1 MNTFKILLPV
11 HNKLKQRKMIRLKQ
25 TWLSLFLLTASL
37 ASFAQGTSSKTELAK
52 GWHLQDKEKDG
63 VYGISLEKAYDFLR
77 SKNIKS
83 KTVIVAV
90 IDSGVDTLQEDLKN
104 ILWTNPGE
112 IPGNGVD
119 DDHNGYVDD
128 IHGWNFIGGKDGKNV
143 KDDSQEEGRV
153 YYKYKSQFDNK
164 AIRRDSL
171 NAEDRDHYDMWV
183 IAKKKI
189 MGDGTEN
196 GVDLLMLKRVVN
208 ACIKSDSI
216 LQKAMGKKEYTG
228 NDLDSFQANDID
240 SKTAKS
246 VLLYLFK
253 ENHIMDMT
261 NTTFLSDFTEQ
272 ADREEKK
279 VEIKETAPENYRD
292 EIVKDN
298 EDNINDSLYGNNDVM
313 ADDPMHGTHV
323 SGIIGAERNNGK
335 GMNGI
340 ADNVR
345 IMMIRAVPNGDEH
358 DKDIALAIRYAV
370 DNGAKVVN
378 MSFGKNLSPEK
389 SWVDDAVKYAEDKG
403 VLLVHA
409 AGNDA
414 ADVDTVGNFPNPD
427 FKNSKERANNW
438 ITVGASSDP
447 LAEEGFRS
455 YTASFSNYG
464 KKEVDVFAPG
474 TRIYSTLPGGNK
486 YGNLDGTS
494 MAAPVVT
501 GIAALI
507 LEYFPNLSPADVKY
521 CIEKS
526 VSVPTA
532 KSKKPG
538 TDNEMVSLADLSEA
552 GGIVN
557 ANGAVRLATI
567 MSDSKKK
574 EMLKSTLEKGRN

>member
-1 MNTFKILLPV
+1 MKRCLIV
-11 HNKLKQRKMIRLKQ
+11 
-25 TWLSLFLLTASL
+25 LLTMIACQF
-37 ASFAQGTSSKTELAK
+37 SFAQGKSIKTELPK
-52 GWHLQDKEKDG
+52 GWHLLDKDKDG
-63 VYGISLEKAYDFLR
+63 IYGISLDKAYEFVKSRNL
-77 SKNIKS
+77 KS
-83 KTVIVAV
+83 KTVLVAV
-90 IDSGVDTLQEDLKN
+90 IDSGVDTLQEDLKD
-104 ILWTNPGE
+104 ILWTNPNE
-112 IPGNGVD
+112 IPGNGID

-153 YYKYKSQFDNK
+153 YYQFKEQFEDANPATLKGEELENYK
-164 AIRRDSL
+164 
-171 NAEDRDHYDMWV
+171 MWL

-189 MGDGTEN
+189 MGDGTDN
-196 GVDLLMLKRVVN
+196 GVDLLLLKRVVT

-216 LQKAMGKKEYTG
+216 LQNAMGKAEYTG
-228 NDLDSFQANDID
+228 NDLDTFQTNDPE

-246 VLLYLFK
+246 VLLYLFR

-261 NTTFLSDFTEQ
+261 NTTFLSDFKEQ

-279 VEIKETAPENYRD
+279 MEIKETAPKDYRK
-292 EIVKDN
+292 EIVQDN
-298 EDNINDSLYGNNDVM
+298 ETDINDKYYGNNDVM
-313 ADDPMHGTHV
+313 AGDPMHGTHV
-323 SGIIGAERNNGK
+323 SGIIGAERDNGK

-370 DNGAKVVN
+370 DNGAKVIN

-389 SWVDDAVKYAEDKG
+389 NWVDDAVKYAESKG
-403 VLLVHA
+403 VLLIHA

-427 FKNSKERANNW
+427 FKDSKIKATNW

-447 LAEEGFRS
+447 LAESEFKS
-455 YTASFSNYG
+455 YTASFSNFG
-464 KKEVDVFAPG
+464 KHEVDVFAPG

-501 GIAALI
+501 GVAAFI
-507 LEYFPNLSPADVKY
+507 MEYYPSLTAEQVKY
-521 CIEKS
+521 CIEK
-526 VSVPTA
+526 TA
-532 KSKKPG
+532 IQPPGTKTKKPG
-538 TDNEMVSLADLSEA
+538 TENEVVNLSDISKT

-557 ANGAVRLATI
+557 AYGAIKMASVIANEPP
-567 MSDSKKK
+567 KKK
-574 EMLKSTLEKGRN
+574 ETLPKSTLNNNKD